1 METIKQVLRY
11 LLAVLVGVAVG
22 LCLSPFKGVKDR
34 DILVQTD
41 TIIKEVVKAYDRL
54 ELAGNTRKIN
64 VPNVS
69 TKEYVWLQADSA
81 TIIYRD
87 SVRYVTL
94 PREYYY
100 TKQDDV
106 EIWHSGIDSR
116 IDSLQYKARQVTI
129 TDTYRRKDFRHE
141 LGIYAQAGYNR
152 GFAAPVGVQY
162 LYKPVHWFG
171 IGGGIEYDLIH
182 KRTAV
187 YAKGTFLIHW

>member
-129 TDTYRRKDFRHE
+129 TDTYKRKDWRHE
-141 LGIYAQAGYNR
+141 VGIYAQAGYNR

-187 YAKGTFLIHW
+187 YAKGSFLIHW

>member
-1 METIKQVLRY
+1 MGRVLRY

-41 TIIKEVVKAYDRL
+41 TIIKEVVKAYNRL

-106 EIWHSGIDSR
+106 EIWRSGIDSR

-162 LYKPVHWFG
+162 LYKPVNWFG
-171 IGGGIEYDLIH
+171 IGGNIEYDIKQKTL
-182 KRTAV
+182 AV
-187 YAKGTFLIHW
+187 YAKGSFLIHW

>member
-69 TKEYVWLQADSA
+69 TKEYVWLQADSCV
-81 TIIYRD
+81 TIYRD

-162 LYKPVHWFG
+162 LYKPVSWFG
-171 IGGGIEYDLIH
+171 IGGNIEYDIKQKTL
-182 KRTAV
+182 AV
-187 YAKGTFLIHW
+187 YAKGSFLIHW

>member
-41 TIIKEVVKAYDRL
+41 TIIKEVVKAYNRL